1 LLYILF
7 RCLLGQNTK
16 LSEMEYVPYLLFA
29 ATIAEIVDTVGRQ
42 EIRQANIEQTL
53 SQFLNEMYSL
63 EEKTG
68 MMPIDVTTRTVNVD
82 SNSLEFS

>member
-1 LLYILF
+1 
-7 RCLLGQNTK
+7 
-16 LSEMEYVPYLLFA
+16 MEYVPYLLFA

-68 MMPIDVTTRTVNVD
+68 MMPIAVTTRTVNVD